1 MEDVSDGFEVAT
13 SEGSGAEQS
22 PASSQGKAVQEAG
35 DPAEKALVAEP
46 AGTAQSEE
54 GWDQQ
59 SPSQNSV
66 PPENTANGTETGKE
80 VVKMLG
86 INVLKR
92 YFFFNLV
99 IAFCTPTHPHSV
111 YACWDLVLQ

>member
-1 MEDVSDGFEVAT
+1 MEDASDSFEVVT

-22 PASSQGKAVQEAG
+22 PASSQGEAVGEDE
-35 DPAEKALVAEP
+35 DPADVLLLPES

-66 PPENTANGTETGKE
+66 LPENTANGTETGTE
-80 VVKMLG
+80 VIKILG
-86 INVLKR
+86 INGLKR
-92 YFFFNLV
+92 YFFSSIWL
-99 IAFCTPTHPHSV
+99 
-111 YACWDLVLQ
+111 